1 MHCCC
6 NITGLDVVVVS
17 QPKTGI
23 HAAISLVLIECN
35 CSGLSLK
42 QGYVHVA
49 AISLVL
55 IECNCSDCELISV
68 LSISYTIFKTS

>member
-35 CSGLSLK
+35 CS
-42 QGYVHVA
+42 
-49 AISLVL
+49 
-55 IECNCSDCELISV
+55 DCELILV
-68 LSISYTIFKTS
+68 LSISYTIFLLQN